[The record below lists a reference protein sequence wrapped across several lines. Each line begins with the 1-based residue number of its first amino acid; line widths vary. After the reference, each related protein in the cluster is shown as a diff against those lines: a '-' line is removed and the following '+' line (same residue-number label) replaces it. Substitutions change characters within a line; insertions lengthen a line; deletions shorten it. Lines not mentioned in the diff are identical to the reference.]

1 MISSLVLDWAGTL
14 ADDITVT
21 LAATNDTLARFG
33 GRAVDLETYRRDF
46 RIPVE
51 GFYAPRLPGVPIA
64 DVDAEFFRRYA
75 QHVGDAPLFEGTHA
89 LLHGCALRGIKLF
102 ILSTVPTEILA
113 ATLAARGLGSVFTGI
128 FGGAS
133 DKRGV
138 LPRILAE
145 HGLIRDETLYVGD
158 TLHDLEAARI
168 AGVRS
173 GAALY
178 GYTSRERLVAASP
191 DYAFGSMRDVVNAL
205 DREWMYQSQKV
216 VIPTVG
222 GIVLHP
228 DGRILVVRTRK
239 WSDTFGIPGGKIEY
253 GETMLAAYEREIRE
267 ETGLEVRN
275 STMLMIQDCIESPE
289 FLQKRHFLLI
299 NYVSH
304 AVDPTTLK
312 PNYELEEARWVTT
325 DEAQSLRLNQPTR
338 IALREATDRG
348 LLRRPT

>member
-1 MISSLVLDWAGTL
+1 MISSVVLDWAGTL

-21 LAATNDTLARFG
+21 LAATNDTLVRFG

-51 GFYAPRLPGVPIA
+51 GFYASRLPGVSIG
-64 DVDAEFFRRYA
+64 DIDAEFFRRYA
-75 QHVGDAPLFEGTHA
+75 QHVDSAPLFDGVHA
-89 LLHGCALRGIKLF
+89 LLHGCVTRGIRLF
-102 ILSTVPTEILA
+102 ILSTVPTEILER
-113 ATLAARGLGSVFTGI
+113 TLRSRGLADVFTKI
-128 FGGAS
+128 HGGAS

-138 LPRILAE
+138 LPRMLTD
-145 HGLIRDETLYVGD
+145 HGLVRDETLYVGD

-168 AGVRS
+168 AGVRA

-178 GYTSRERLVAASP
+178 GYTSRSKLSAASP
-191 DYAFGSMRDVVNAL
+191 DYAFGSVRDVVNAL
-205 DREWMYQSQKV
+205 DREWMYQTQKL

-222 GIVLHP
+222 GIVVHP
-228 DGRILVVRTRK
+228 DGRILLVRTRK

-267 ETGLEVRN
+267 ETGLDVRN

-304 AVDPTTLK
+304 AVDPSKLK
-312 PNYELEEARWVTT
+312 PNYELEEARWVTI
-325 DEAQSLRLNQPTR
+325 DEALKLRLNQPTR
-338 IALREATDRG
+338 IALDEATARG